1 MLSNCGSTVHRSLNG
16 QHCLLI
22 PGVLMVIR
30 VLNRGFL
37 RYGKRVVMSHMRN
50 VVIKSRTE

>member
-37 RYGKRVVMSHMRN
+37 RYGKSSDVTHEECGHQ
-50 VVIKSRTE
+50 IKN